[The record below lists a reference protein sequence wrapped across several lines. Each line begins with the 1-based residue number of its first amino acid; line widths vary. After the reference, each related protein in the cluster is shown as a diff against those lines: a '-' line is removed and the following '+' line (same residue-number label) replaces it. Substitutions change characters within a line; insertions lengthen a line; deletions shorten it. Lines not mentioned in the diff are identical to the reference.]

1 MSLIQGQ
8 VLPGEGLT
16 SKFQVVIPG
25 TPPLACPAVG
35 ELERKVSQFIAED
48 GTTRSGAR
56 LLPGSTTL
64 SIYAHH
70 ETERAAIMEWARQAE
85 TSAPGYKRDILIHV
99 LNGQLTPVLSTRVR
113 GAWCE
118 SWKTPAG
125 DASADGEAVKIEL
138 SIQYDTCEIA

>member
-1 MSLIQGQ
+1 MSLLQGQ
-8 VLPGEGLT
+8 ILPGEGLT

-25 TPPLACPAVG
+25 APPLACPAMG
-35 ELERKVSQFIAED
+35 EMERKVSQFTAED

-70 ETERAAIMEWARQAE
+70 ETEVAAIMEWVRQAE
-85 TSAPGYKRDILIHV
+85 TSAPGYKRDVLVHL
-99 LNGQLTPVLSTRVR
+99 LNGQISPIMSVRVR
-113 GAWCE
+113 GAWVE
-118 SWKTPAG
+118 SWKTPAL

-138 SIQYDTCEIA
+138 SIQYDTCERA